1 MRPGGRDSDRSWRRL
16 LRWPTRTQ
24 AQIARDV
31 DDELRFHLEMREQEL
46 RSYGR
51 SADEAAR
58 EARARFGD
66 VDAARRAL
74 RQTEHRAQRRSWRD
88 ALGRCGGRR
97 VPCVT
102 RAPLFTLTTVATSAS
117 ASEHGGPREA

>member
-51 SADEAAR
+51 SADESGAR
-58 EARARFGD
+58 
-66 VDAARRAL
+66 
-74 RQTEHRAQRRSWRD
+74 
-88 ALGRCGGRR
+88 
-97 VPCVT
+97 
-102 RAPLFTLTTVATSAS
+102 
-117 ASEHGGPREA
+117 GPRAVR